1 MLQIEST
8 MPETWSHEIEFRVC
22 YHDTDGQ
29 RRVHHANYLKYFE
42 RGRVEMLRSAG
53 ISYKQFEDQ
62 GLLLVVTEMNVRYL
76 GAAEFDDWLTLTT
89 KVTRIQKVRIAHQY
103 IIRRGAE
110 TLVEADSVIA
120 CIDGSGRPR
129 RLPAQLQPAAKER
142 QSP

>member
-1 MLQIEST
+1 
-8 MPETWSHEIEFRVC
+8 
-22 YHDTDGQ
+22 
-29 RRVHHANYLKYFE
+29 
-42 RGRVEMLRSAG
+42 
-53 ISYKQFEDQ
+53 
-62 GLLLVVTEMNVRYL
+62 LLLVVTEMNVRYL